1 MNFNL
6 KHSLKRRRIVLAG
19 AAALAGGLLPFPAV
33 ARGQRIAF
41 AAYPFTLGVASGYP
55 QADAVVLWT
64 RLAPFPA
71 APQGGLVQPKIA
83 VRWVL
88 AEDEA
93 MTRMVQQGTV
103 NATPQGGYALHVEV
117 QGLQPQR
124 DYFYC
129 FMVGDAVSPVGRT
142 RTLPTLAADNFALRF
157 AYASCQQY
165 EQGFYAAYRHI
176 VADNPDLIIHLGDY
190 IYESS
195 WGTRHVRKHGT
206 LEPQTLD
213 EYRARHA
220 LYRSDPD
227 LQRAHA
233 ACPWLMIWD
242 DHEVQNDYANDRS
255 QHNAPREEFL
265 LRRAA
270 AYQAY
275 YEHMPL
281 PSSMRPR
288 GLDFAMPIHTQ
299 IAVGQLAQIYLLDGR
314 QYRSH
319 QVCPSQKKGGGGNVV
334 DETCTERLDPTHTYL
349 GQQQEEWLYK
359 NLRSQQPRWNIL
371 AQPTLIA
378 QCDRLIGEGQKFGT
392 DAWDGYPAA
401 RQRLIDT
408 LQQAATPNNVAIG
421 GDVHTFY
428 VTALKKDFNRPNS
441 PTVAAEIVGSSVT
454 SQSWAQSRTDAVVR
468 ENPHILYGNSES
480 RGYVR
485 VHLNEQRLL
494 ADLRGVDDVRD
505 AASGCH
511 TLVSYAVERG
521 NPNPQKA

>member
-1 MNFNL
+1 MNTNT
-6 KHSLKRRRIVLAG
+6 KRRRIVLAG
-19 AAALAGGLLPFPAV
+19 AASLASGLFPFQAWTQD
-33 ARGQRIAF
+33 QRVTF
-41 AAYPFTLGVASGYP
+41 AADPFTLGVASGYP
-55 QADAVVLWT
+55 QADSVVLWT

-71 APQGGLVQPKIA
+71 APQGGLVEAKIG
-83 VRWVL
+83 VRWEL

-93 MTRMVQQGTV
+93 MTRIVQQGAV
-103 NATPQGGYALHVEV
+103 DATPQWSYAVHVEV
-117 QGLQPQR
+117 QNLQPQR
-124 DYFYC
+124 NYFYR
-129 FMVGDAVSPVGRT
+129 FMAGDAVSPIGRT
-142 RTLPTLAADNFALRF
+142 RTLPMLAADHFDLRF
-157 AYASCQQY
+157 AYVSCQQY

-176 VADNPDLIIHLGDY
+176 VADQPDLIVHLGDY

-195 WGTRHVRKHGT
+195 WGKQHVRKHGT
-206 LEPQTLD
+206 PEPQTLD
-213 EYRARHA
+213 DYRARHA

-281 PSSMRPR
+281 PSRMRPR
-288 GLDFAMPIHTQ
+288 GPNMPIFTKVA
-299 IAVGQLAQIYLLDGR
+299 IGQLAQIYLLDGR
-314 QYRSH
+314 QYRSY
-319 QVCPSQKKGGGGNVV
+319 QPCASRKRGGGGNVV
-334 DETCTERLDPTHTYL
+334 DETCTERLDPTHSYL
-349 GQQQEEWLYK
+349 GMAQEEWLYN

-378 QCDRLIGEGQKFGT
+378 QCDRMEGEGQKFGT

-408 LQQAATPNNVAIG
+408 LAQAATRNNVAIG

-428 VTALKKDFNRPNS
+428 VTALKKDFNRLNS

-454 SQSWAQSRTDAVVR
+454 SQSWAQNRTDAIVR
-468 ENPHILYGNSES
+468 ENAHILYGNSES

-485 VHLNEQRLL
+485 VHLNAQRLL
-494 ADLRGVDDVRD
+494 ADLRGVEDVRN
-505 AASGCH
+505 AASDCH
-511 TLVSYAVERG
+511 IVASYVVERG
-521 NPNPQKA
+521 NPNPQRA